1 MKEEIQNKPAGKDP
15 VDLKKK
21 EGGTGL
27 DTDKESPKSRVDT
40 DYVIYGDG
48 QFTFKVMNPSDRD
61 TALKKLAKSN
71 KKLSAKMTTEEKK
84 LIDGEKTDENT
95 DKNKSEKS
103 SPGPKDNGN
112 KGKK

>member
-1 MKEEIQNKPAGKDP
+1 
-15 VDLKKK
+15 
-21 EGGTGL
+21 
-27 DTDKESPKSRVDT
+27 
-40 DYVIYGDG
+40 
-48 QFTFKVMNPSDRD
+48 MNPSDRD

-84 LIDGEKTDENT
+84 LIDGENTDENT